1 MVTEDKN
8 KYVFVVTADENRRVL
23 VVALKMK
30 TGVF

>member
-8 KYVFVVTADENRRVL
+8 KYVFVVTADENRCVL
-23 VVALKMK
+23 VVTLKMQ